1 MLLFAHLGLTLAA
14 GRLASRADLAY
25 LALGSLLPDIIDK
38 PLRLVVF
45 GTPAMGRTVAHTFLF
60 LLIITLLAIHFH
72 DLRIWSISGG
82 VLAHLVLDFMWRSP
96 VILFWPLLG
105 NFPLTTGTGTFGYI
119 QQLLFE
125 LRDPAV
131 LVPEVL
137 GLSYLVYFAIDHR
150 SITFAGL
157 GKVVEGLKTLRV
169 IALMLF
175 H

>member
-14 GRLASRADLAY
+14 GGLARRADLAC
-25 LALGSLLPDIIDK
+25 LALGAMLPDIIDK
-38 PLRLVVF
+38 PLGLVVF

-82 VLAHLVLDFMWRSP
+82 VLAHLVLDFIWRSP
-96 VILFWPLLG
+96 VILFWPLFG
-105 NFPLTTGTGTFGYI
+105 NFPVTTGTGTFGYL

-137 GLSYLVYFAIDHR
+137 GLAYLIYFAFEHKSVMVVGI
-150 SITFAGL
+150 
-157 GKVVEGLKTLRV
+157 GKLVEEHKTLRP
-169 IALMLF
+169 
-175 H
+175 